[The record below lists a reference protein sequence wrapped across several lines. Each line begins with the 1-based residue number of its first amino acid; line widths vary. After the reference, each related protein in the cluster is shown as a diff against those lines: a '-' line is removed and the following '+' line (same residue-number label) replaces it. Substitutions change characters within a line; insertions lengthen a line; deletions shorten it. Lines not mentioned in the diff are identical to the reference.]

1 MFVFQFGHTKPP
13 SANHDSRFGYAMPSY
28 FADACI
34 NFCRRH
40 VCFRGPPTLNH
51 CCNMPHRNR
60 IFSAAVHFLSVFF
73 FVLFWI
79 TVHCRHVLNIRNGTY
94 IARALLRCPFS
105 STSRSSSEWGNRS
118 FFHFF
123 FIISIRHWYSR
134 PGEIQH
140 GNWWKKTSDPRNHFL
155 LHVNRGTSDTL
166 ISIRNN
172 V

>member
-34 NFCRRH
+34 HFCRRH

-123 FIISIRHWYSR
+123 LSFQFDI
-134 PGEIQH
+134 
-140 GNWWKKTSDPRNHFL
+140 
-155 LHVNRGTSDTL
+155 DTL
-166 ISIRNN
+166 APEKYSTEIGEKKLLTHEIIFYCMSIGEQVTR
-172 V
+172 